1 MIAKLRV
8 VALFI
13 LANAM
18 GSLTMILPAAPAD
31 RDQGGEIFAPAQTFS
46 RAGGAG
52 HDGNSRGE
60 ESDPSLL
67 INHDVF
73 YASCPGASDCGGD
86 QAERDHSLRPDLINA
101 APPSG
106 LFPFAGGGGGDGGQS
121 HGASQSNHDATTGT
135 APFGSAPF
143 GSLPSALFP
152 FLPGAPFLGAP
163 GGENVTGGPGA
174 GGPGVGGPGVGGPGA
189 GGPGAGGASPDYPG
203 LGAGAGAPA
212 GAPGS
217 SGDWQPI
224 AISSISGAPP
234 SADEQVPE
242 PATLPLL
249 ATGALALVMIRRQ
262 RKRATR

>member
-18 GSLTMILPAAPAD
+18 GSLMMILPAAPAD
-31 RDQGGEIFAPAQTFS
+31 RDQGGEIFAPAHTFS

-73 YASCPGASDCGGD
+73 YASCPAGDCGGD
-86 QAERDHSLRPDLINA
+86 RAERDHSLRPDLINA
-101 APPSG
+101 EPPPG

-143 GSLPSALFP
+143 GSMPSALFP

-174 GGPGVGGPGVGGPGA
+174 GGHGA
-189 GGPGAGGASPDYPG
+189 GGPGGGGASPDYPG

-262 RKRATR
+262 RKRAAR